1 MSNHEWQPGA
11 ASSANPNGNQGYDQQ
26 PAYSQANFQGQYN
39 QPAGY
44 PGGSMPPQK
53 KSKTGLWVGIGC
65 GALLLLALLIG
76 GGVLA
81 YTLLSGDDKK
91 EVPASEVSAA
101 EEDLKSDEGGKDDKG
116 SENNNDGGKAPA
128 PNPAP
133 GGNGGDGGEQP
144 GGDGGDNP
152 QPGGKNIPQPMPQ
165 PGAGGNNPQPGGGGD
180 NPQPGQ
186 GGGEAP
192 QPGGGGKAA
201 SGNLPQQVGSTSL
214 DPSFGDA
221 GIGDVGG
228 TYVSQ
233 DQKLF
238 YVVSIISDQETQELF
253 TKYGTAEKKPVG
265 SWTCESATS
274 STHTCYKQNESGA
287 LVHVIA
293 TNVSGLSAEEV
304 TAWGDE
310 FISKMG

>member
-1 MSNHEWQPGA
+1 MSNPEWQPGA

-26 PAYSQANFQGQYN
+26 PSYDQGNFQGQYN

-44 PGGSMPPQK
+44 PGGGMPPQK
-53 KSKTGLWVGIGC
+53 RSKTGLWVGIGC
-65 GALLLLALLIG
+65 GVLLLLALLVG

-81 YTLLSGDDKK
+81 FTLLNGDDKK
-91 EVPASEVSAA
+91 EVPASEVSSA
-101 EEDLKSDEGGKDDKG
+101 EKDLKGKDDKG
-116 SENNNDGGKAPA
+116 NTNNNGGSAPA

-133 GGNGGDGGEQP
+133 GGNSSDS
-144 GGDGGDNP
+144 P
-152 QPGGKNIPQPMPQ
+152 QPDDVKNIPQPMPQ
-165 PGAGGNNPQPGGGGD
+165 PGTGGNDPQPGDGG
-180 NPQPGQ
+180 NSAQPGQ
-186 GGGEAP
+186 GGGDAP
-192 QPGGGGKAA
+192 QPGGGGGVA

-233 DQKLF
+233 DMTLV
-238 YVVSIISDQETQELF
+238 YIASIINDKDTQDMF
-253 TKYGTAEKKPVG
+253 TKYGSGEKKTVG
-265 SWTCESATS
+265 SWTCESKTTNS
-274 STHTCYKQNESGA
+274 HTCYKQNSSGA
-287 LVHVIA
+287 LVYIIGA
-293 TNVSGLSAEEV
+293 NAGALSPEDV

>member
-1 MSNHEWQPGA
+1 MSNPEWQPGA

-26 PAYSQANFQGQYN
+26 PSYDQGNFQGQYN

-44 PGGSMPPQK
+44 PGGGMPPQK
-53 KSKTGLWVGIGC
+53 RSKTGLWVGIGC
-65 GALLLLALLIG
+65 GVLLLLALLVG

-81 YTLLSGDDKK
+81 FTLLNGDDKK
-91 EVPASEVSAA
+91 EVPASEVSSA
-101 EEDLKSDEGGKDDKG
+101 EKDLKGKDDKG
-116 SENNNDGGKAPA
+116 NTNNNGGSAPA

-133 GGNGGDGGEQP
+133 GGNSSDS
-144 GGDGGDNP
+144 P
-152 QPGGKNIPQPMPQ
+152 QPDDVKNIPQPMPQ
-165 PGAGGNNPQPGGGGD
+165 PGTGGNDPQPGDGG
-180 NPQPGQ
+180 NSPQPGQ
-186 GGGEAP
+186 GGGDAP
-192 QPGGGGKAA
+192 QPGGGGGVA

-233 DQKLF
+233 DMTLVYIASVINDK
-238 YVVSIISDQETQELF
+238 DTQDMF
-253 TKYGTAEKKPVG
+253 TKYGSGEKKTVG
-265 SWTCESATS
+265 SWTCESKTTNS
-274 STHTCYKQNESGA
+274 HTCYKQNSSGA
-287 LVHVIA
+287 LVYIIGA
-293 TNVSGLSAEEV
+293 NAGALSPEDV

>member
-1 MSNHEWQPGA
+1 MSNPEWQPGA

-26 PAYSQANFQGQYN
+26 PSYDQGNFQGQYN

-44 PGGSMPPQK
+44 PGGGMPPQK
-53 KSKTGLWVGIGC
+53 RSKTGLWVGIGC
-65 GALLLLALLIG
+65 GVLFLLALLVG

-81 YTLLSGDDKK
+81 FTLLNGDDKK
-91 EVPASEVSAA
+91 EVPASEVSSA
-101 EEDLKSDEGGKDDKG
+101 EKDLKGKDDKG
-116 SENNNDGGKAPA
+116 NTNNNGGSAPA

-133 GGNGGDGGEQP
+133 GGNSSDS
-144 GGDGGDNP
+144 P
-152 QPGGKNIPQPMPQ
+152 QPDDVKNIPQPMPQ
-165 PGAGGNNPQPGGGGD
+165 PGTGGNDPQPGDGG
-180 NPQPGQ
+180 NSPQPGQ
-186 GGGEAP
+186 GGGDAP
-192 QPGGGGKAA
+192 QPGGGGGVA

-233 DQKLF
+233 DMTLV
-238 YVVSIISDQETQELF
+238 YIASIINDKDTQDMF
-253 TKYGTAEKKPVG
+253 TKYGSGEKKTVG
-265 SWTCESATS
+265 SWTCESKTTNS
-274 STHTCYKQNESGA
+274 HTCYKQNSSGA
-287 LVHVIA
+287 LVYIIGA
-293 TNVSGLSAEEV
+293 NAGALSPEDV

>member
-1 MSNHEWQPGA
+1 MSNPEWQPGA

-26 PAYSQANFQGQYN
+26 PSYDQGNFQGQYN

-44 PGGSMPPQK
+44 PGGGMPPQK
-53 KSKTGLWVGIGC
+53 RSKTGLWVGIGC
-65 GALLLLALLIG
+65 GVLLLLALLVG

-81 YTLLSGDDKK
+81 FTLLNGDDKK
-91 EVPASEVSAA
+91 EVPASEVSSA
-101 EEDLKSDEGGKDDKG
+101 EKDLKGKDDKG
-116 SENNNDGGKAPA
+116 NTNNNGGSAPA

-133 GGNGGDGGEQP
+133 GGNSSDS
-144 GGDGGDNP
+144 P
-152 QPGGKNIPQPMPQ
+152 QPDDIKNIPQPMPQ
-165 PGAGGNNPQPGGGGD
+165 PGTGGNDPQPGDGG
-180 NPQPGQ
+180 NSPQPGQ
-186 GGGEAP
+186 GGGDAP
-192 QPGGGGKAA
+192 QPGGGGGVA

-233 DQKLF
+233 DMTLV
-238 YVVSIISDQETQELF
+238 YIASIINDKDTQDMF
-253 TKYGTAEKKPVG
+253 TKYGSGEKKTVG
-265 SWTCESATS
+265 SWTCESKTTNS
-274 STHTCYKQNESGA
+274 HTCYKQNSSGA
-287 LVHVIA
+287 LVYIIGA
-293 TNVSGLSAEEV
+293 NAGALSPEDV

>member
-1 MSNHEWQPGA
+1 MSNPEWQPGA

-26 PAYSQANFQGQYN
+26 PSYDQGNFQGQYN

-44 PGGSMPPQK
+44 PGGGMPPQK
-53 KSKTGLWVGIGC
+53 RSKTGLWVGIGC
-65 GALLLLALLIG
+65 GVLLLLALLVG

-81 YTLLSGDDKK
+81 FTLLNGDDKK
-91 EVPASEVSAA
+91 EVPASEVSSA
-101 EEDLKSDEGGKDDKG
+101 EKDLKGKDDKG
-116 SENNNDGGKAPA
+116 NTNNNGGSAPA

-133 GGNGGDGGEQP
+133 GGNSSDS
-144 GGDGGDNP
+144 P
-152 QPGGKNIPQPMPQ
+152 QPDDVKNIPQPMPQ
-165 PGAGGNNPQPGGGGD
+165 PGPGGNDPQPGDGG
-180 NPQPGQ
+180 NSPQPGQ
-186 GGGEAP
+186 GGGDAP
-192 QPGGGGKAA
+192 QPGGGGGVA

-233 DQKLF
+233 DMTLV
-238 YVVSIISDQETQELF
+238 YIASIINDKDTQDMF
-253 TKYGTAEKKPVG
+253 TKYGSGEKKTVG
-265 SWTCESATS
+265 SWTCESKTTNS
-274 STHTCYKQNESGA
+274 HTCYKQNSSGA
-287 LVHVIA
+287 LVYIIGA
-293 TNVSGLSAEEV
+293 NAGALSPEDV

>member
-1 MSNHEWQPGA
+1 MSNPEWQPGA

-26 PAYSQANFQGQYN
+26 PSYDQGNFQGQYN

-44 PGGSMPPQK
+44 PGGGMPPQK
-53 KSKTGLWVGIGC
+53 RSKTGLWVGIGC
-65 GALLLLALLIG
+65 GVLLLLALLVG

-81 YTLLSGDDKK
+81 FTLLNGDDKK
-91 EVPASEVSAA
+91 EVPASEVSSA
-101 EEDLKSDEGGKDDKG
+101 EKDLKGKDDKG
-116 SENNNDGGKAPA
+116 NTNNNGGSAPA

-133 GGNGGDGGEQP
+133 GGNSSDS
-144 GGDGGDNP
+144 P
-152 QPGGKNIPQPMPQ
+152 QPDDVKNIPQPMPQ
-165 PGAGGNNPQPGGGGD
+165 PGTGGNDPQPGDGG
-180 NPQPGQ
+180 NSPQPGQ
-186 GGGEAP
+186 GGGDAP
-192 QPGGGGKAA
+192 QPGGGGGVA

-233 DQKLF
+233 DMTLV
-238 YVVSIISDQETQELF
+238 YIASIINDKDTQDMF
-253 TKYGTAEKKPVG
+253 TKYGSGEKKTVG
-265 SWTCESATS
+265 SWTCESKTTNS
-274 STHTCYKQNESGA
+274 HTCYKQNSSGA
-287 LVHVIA
+287 LVYIIGA
-293 TNVSGLSAEEV
+293 NAGALSPEDV